1 MSLHFN
7 TVVDIPDM
15 DSLLEVVVDAAVDMV
30 VGGRAVHTAVPVG
43 DTGVAGGR
51 PGKGCRC

>member
-7 TVVDIPDM
+7 TVMDIPDM
-15 DSLLEVVVDAAVDMV
+15 DSQLEVVVDAVVDM
-30 VGGRAVHTAVPVG
+30 GRAVHTAVPVG